1 MCYST
6 TSCGNLDRK
15 LYFIFERID
24 IFDLII
30 KFFHLYV
37 MISFLNFL
45 VAVLQKFHFIPD
57 RFFPND
63 VKILSPNFNRSNFLM
78 AQIFQF
84 CMHFLDSLQPI
95 FLGGVDQM
103 ELNPNRFLSGHNFAN
118 LIYQLVKVRQ
128 NRNDFFKTT
137 FPPKNERTNSFLLL

>member
-1 MCYST
+1 
-6 TSCGNLDRK
+6 
-15 LYFIFERID
+15 
-24 IFDLII
+24 
-30 KFFHLYV
+30 

-95 FLGGVDQM
+95 FLGGVD
-103 ELNPNRFLSGHNFAN
+103 
-118 LIYQLVKVRQ
+118 
-128 NRNDFFKTT
+128 
-137 FPPKNERTNSFLLL
+137 